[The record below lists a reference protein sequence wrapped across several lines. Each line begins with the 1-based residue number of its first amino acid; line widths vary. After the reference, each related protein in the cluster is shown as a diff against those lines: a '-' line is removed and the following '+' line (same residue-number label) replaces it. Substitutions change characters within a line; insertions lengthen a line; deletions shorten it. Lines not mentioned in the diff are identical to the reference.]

1 MARTDWQSLWTLI
14 RVAGPQGQALMTA
27 KESVLLSGLETGSAI
42 EGGASRLKGEAL
54 FIAVREQ
61 AAAALALIEL
71 DGVARRLVLCP
82 PDLPAEA
89 IPAAMEAAET
99 STIVTDYDEVPFR
112 KPPGLKVLRCGT
124 IIEKASVER
133 AAPCDTDWVL
143 FTSGTS
149 GPAKMVRHSL
159 AALTGSF
166 RQSPGSRD
174 DTVWATFYDVRRYG
188 GLQIFLRAMLGG
200 SSFILSGA
208 GESLSD
214 HIERLADARLTHIS
228 GTPSHWRRVLMSGA
242 AHKLRPAYIRLSGEI
257 ADQGVLDSLR
267 AHYPQSRIVHAYAST
282 EAGVGFE
289 VDDER
294 EGFPASF
301 VGRSGAVDLKVE
313 DGTLRLR
320 SDRAAFSY
328 VSGDG
333 RKLAQDD
340 GFVDTGDLVEL
351 RGARYYFMG
360 RKDGVINIGGQ
371 KVHPEE
377 VEAVINRYPGVH
389 MSLVRARKNPLVGS
403 LASAEVV
410 LHDWAAHET
419 SEAELEAGIRAAC
432 AGHLARHKVPALIRF
447 VSSLPMNANG
457 KLARSA

>member
-1 MARTDWQSLWTLI
+1 MARDDGRSLWTLI
-14 RVAGPQGQALMTA
+14 RAAGLQGQALMTA
-27 KESVLLSGLETGSAI
+27 KESVFLSGLETGSSI
-42 EGGASRLKGEAL
+42 EGGAGRLQGEAL
-54 FIAVREQ
+54 FIDVKDQ

-99 STIVTDYDEVPFR
+99 STIVTDYEESPFR
-112 KPPGLKVLRCGT
+112 KTRGLKVLRCGT
-124 IIEKASVER
+124 VIEKASGER
-133 AAPCDTDWVL
+133 AAPFDTDWVL

-200 SSFILSGA
+200 SSFILSG
-208 GESLSD
+208 GSLSD
-214 HIERLADARLTHIS
+214 HLERLADAGVTHIS

-242 AHKLRPAYIRLSGEI
+242 AHKFCPAYIRLSGEI

-267 AHYPQSRIVHAYAST
+267 AHFPQSRIVHAYAST

-289 VDDER
+289 VDDEQ
-294 EGFPASF
+294 EGFPANF
-301 VGRSGAVDLKVE
+301 VGRPGGVELKVE
-313 DGTLRLR
+313 GGTLRLR
-320 SDRAAFSY
+320 SNRAAFGY
-328 VSGDG
+328 VSGGG
-333 RKLAQDD
+333 RRLAEED

-351 RGARYYFMG
+351 RGDRYYFMG

-389 MSLVRARKNPLVGS
+389 MSLVRARKSPLVGS

-410 LHDWAAHET
+410 LYDWAANQT
-419 SEAELEAGIRAAC
+419 EAELEAGIRAAC
-432 AGHLARHKVPALIRF
+432 TDHLARHKVPALIRF

>member
-1 MARTDWQSLWTLI
+1 MFL
-14 RVAGPQGQALMTA
+14 P
-27 KESVLLSGLETGSAI
+27 GLETGSAI
-42 EGGASRLKGEAL
+42 EGGASRLQGEAV
-54 FIAVREQ
+54 FIAVKDQ

-71 DGVARRLVLCP
+71 DGVASRLVLCP
-82 PDLPAEA
+82 PDLPADA
-89 IPAAMEAAET
+89 IPAAMKAAET
-99 STIVTDYDEVPFR
+99 STIVTDYDEIPFR
-112 KPPGLKVLRCGT
+112 KPHGLKVLRCGT
-124 IIEKASVER
+124 VIEKASVER
-133 AAPCDTDWVL
+133 AAPYDTDWVL

-166 RQSPGSRD
+166 RQSPGSRT
-174 DTVWATFYDVRRYG
+174 DTVWATFYDIRRYG

-200 SSFILSGA
+200 SSFILSG
-208 GESLSD
+208 ESLGD
-214 HIERLADARLTHIS
+214 HLERLAKARVTHIS

-257 ADQGVLDSLR
+257 ADQGILDSLR
-267 AHYPQSRIVHAYAST
+267 AHYPESRIVHAYAST

-289 VDDER
+289 VDDEQ
-294 EGFPASF
+294 EGFPANF
-301 VGRSGAVDLKVE
+301 VGRSGELKVE

-320 SDRAAFSY
+320 SNRAAFSY

-333 RKLAQDD
+333 RRLAQED
-340 GFVDTGDLVEL
+340 GFVDTGDLFEL

-377 VEAVINRYPGVH
+377 VEAVINRCPDVR

-410 LHDWAAHET
+410 LHDWAANET

-432 AGHLARHKVPALIRF
+432 ADHLARHKVPALIRF

-457 KLARSA
+457 KLARSNA

>member
-1 MARTDWQSLWTLI
+1 MTGQSLWTLI
-14 RVAGPQGQALMTA
+14 RAAGLHGRALTAA
-27 KESVLLSGLETGSAI
+27 KESVFLSGLETGSAI
-42 EGGASRLKGEAL
+42 EGGASRLQGEAV
-54 FIAVREQ
+54 FIAVRDQ

-82 PDLPAEA
+82 PDLPADA
-89 IPAAMEAAET
+89 IPAAMKAAET
-99 STIVTDYDEVPFR
+99 STIVTDYDEIPFR
-112 KPPGLKVLRCGT
+112 KPHGLKVLRCGT
-124 IIEKASVER
+124 VIEKASVER
-133 AAPCDTDWVL
+133 AAPYDTDWVL

-166 RQSPGSRD
+166 RQSPGSRT
-174 DTVWATFYDVRRYG
+174 DTVWATFYDIRRYG

-200 SSFILSGA
+200 SSFILSG
-208 GESLSD
+208 ESLSD
-214 HIERLADARLTHIS
+214 HLERLADARVTHIS

-257 ADQGVLDSLR
+257 ADQGILDSLR
-267 AHYPQSRIVHAYAST
+267 AHYPESRIVHAYAST

-289 VDDER
+289 VDDEQ

-301 VGRSGAVDLKVE
+301 VGRSGGVELKVE

-320 SDRAAFSY
+320 SNRAAFSY

-333 RKLAQDD
+333 RRLAQED

-377 VEAVINRYPGVH
+377 VEAVINRCPGVH

-410 LHDWAAHET
+410 LHDWAANET

-432 AGHLARHKVPALIRF
+432 ADHLARHKVPALIRF

-457 KLARSA
+457 KLARSNA